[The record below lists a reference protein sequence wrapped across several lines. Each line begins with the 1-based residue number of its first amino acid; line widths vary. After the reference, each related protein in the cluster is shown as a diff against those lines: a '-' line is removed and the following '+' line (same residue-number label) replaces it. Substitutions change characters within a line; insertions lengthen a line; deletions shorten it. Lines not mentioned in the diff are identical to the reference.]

1 MSDNTIK
8 CAISEVE
15 KRCRIEIV
23 LDSGSNRTEFLV
35 KVLKEGICDA
45 NGPSPRLIA
54 HSLDRMVVTDLIDLS
69 VGPRCLRL
77 VSTRDHQGID
87 EGGFFRHW
95 IGG

>member
-45 NGPSPRLIA
+45 NGPSAIEV
-54 HSLDRMVVTDLIDLS
+54 DRSFTWSDD
-69 VGPRCLRL
+69 
-77 VSTRDHQGID
+77 STRFD
-87 EGGFFRHW
+87 
-95 IGG
+95 